1 MRILIAGLAMALLAG
16 CSSVAEIRATPAV
29 LSLSSQKPA
38 RAVAECIRDGWQA
51 TSIVGGSVGGI
62 LQQSGERFSVI
73 APNSESPW
81 HVADVVP
88 VGGGSAV
95 RYHFFRTWQ
104 SPSAQVTKVVS
115 DCTNK

>member
-1 MRILIAGLAMALLAG
+1 MRVVTVAVALMLLAG
-16 CSSVAEIRATPAV
+16 CSSVAEIRTTPAV
-29 LSLSSQKPA
+29 LSLSSTKPA
-38 RAVAECIRDGWQA
+38 KAVAECIRDGWQA
-51 TSIVGGSVGGI
+51 TPIVGGSVGGI

-88 VGGGSAV
+88 VGSGSIV

>member
-1 MRILIAGLAMALLAG
+1 MRILIAGAALMLLAG

-29 LSLSSQKPA
+29 LSLASSKSA
-38 RAVAECIRDGWQA
+38 KAVAECIRDGWQA

-62 LQQSGERFSVI
+62 LQQTGDRFAVV

-88 VGGGSAV
+88 ASSGSAV
-95 RYHFFRTWQ
+95 RYHFYRTWQ
-104 SPSAQVTKVVS
+104 SPSTQVTTVVM
-115 DCTNK
+115 DCAK

>member
-29 LSLSSQKPA
+29 LSLSSPKQAK
-38 RAVAECIRDGWQA
+38 AVAECIRDGWQA

-62 LQQSGERFSVI
+62 LQQSGEGFSVI

-81 HVADVVP
+81 HVADVSP
-88 VGGGSAV
+88 AAGGSIV
-95 RYHFFRTWQ
+95 RYHFYRTWQ
-104 SPSAQVTKVVS
+104 SPSNQVIRVVS
-115 DCTNK
+115 DCTK